1 MMDPKQQDAWLVRPS
16 SIKTLWRFF
25 WAILILTVL
34 AQLVIKVKGSFGFD
48 SWIGFGAV
56 FGFISCLLMV
66 LFAKALGMLLK
77 RDQEYYLKDLKDD

>member
-1 MMDPKQQDAWLVRPS
+1 MTDPKQQDAWLVRPS
-16 SIKTLWRFF
+16 SIRILWRFF
-25 WAILILTVL
+25 WMILTLTVL
-34 AQLVIKVKGSFGFD
+34 AQLVIKIKGSFGFD

-66 LFAKALGMLLK
+66 LFAKALGMFLK

>member
-1 MMDPKQQDAWLVRPS
+1 MTDPKQQDAWLVRPS
-16 SIKTLWRFF
+16 SIRILWRFF
-25 WAILILTVL
+25 LVFLNLNGL
-34 AQLVIKVKGSFGFD
+34 AQLVIKIKGSFGFD

-66 LFAKALGMLLK
+66 LFAKALGMFLK